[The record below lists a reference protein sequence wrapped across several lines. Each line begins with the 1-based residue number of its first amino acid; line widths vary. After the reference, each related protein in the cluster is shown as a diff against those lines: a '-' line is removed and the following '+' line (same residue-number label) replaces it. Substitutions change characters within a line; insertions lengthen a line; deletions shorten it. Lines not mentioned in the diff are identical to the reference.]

1 MNAFRLYKRLG
12 VAILTLW
19 LAALA
24 CNAIP
29 TTRVNELR
37 TDTQAVTVDS
47 ATSARVQIE
56 MGAGELSLQ
65 GGASGLM
72 DATFRYNV
80 DAWKPEI
87 GYRES
92 GAQGELL
99 VAHQDVRLPVGDK
112 LINEWDIQLSN
123 SIPLDL
129 VIHTGAGVS
138 NLDLSNMSLSRLE
151 IETGAGIT
159 TIDLTGYWDQN
170 LNVSI
175 RGGVGEITIRLPSE
189 TGVRVNMD
197 TALVSVTANNL
208 IKDGNG
214 YVNRAYGEKAHTLTL
229 DLQAGVGSVKLE
241 VP

>member
-1 MNAFRLYKRLG
+1 MNTIRLNQRPAAAVL
-12 VAILTLW
+12 ALW

-24 CNAIP
+24 CNALQ
-29 TTRVNELR
+29 TTRVGELR
-37 TDTQAVTVDS
+37 TDTQAVAVDS

-65 GGASGLM
+65 GGAGSLM
-72 DATFRYNV
+72 EAAFRYNAV
-80 DAWKPEI
+80 DWKPEI

-92 GAQGELL
+92 GALGELS
-99 VAHQDVRLPVGDK
+99 VTHQSERLPVGDK

-138 NLDLSNMSLSRLE
+138 RLDLSDLSLSRLE

-159 TIDLTGYWDQN
+159 TLDLTGAWDQD
-170 LNVSI
+170 LRVSVET
-175 RGGVGEITIRLPSE
+175 GLGEVTVRLPSE

-197 TALVSVTANNL
+197 TALVGVITDNL
-208 IKDGNG
+208 IRDDDG
-214 YVNRAYGEKAHTLTL
+214 YVNRAYGAAAHTLTL
-229 DLQAGVGSVKLE
+229 NLQAGVGSVKLE

>member
-1 MNAFRLYKRLG
+1 MNAFRLDKRLG
-12 VAILTLW
+12 VAALALW

-29 TTRVNELR
+29 ITRVAELR
-37 TDTQAVTVDS
+37 TDTQAVSVDS
-47 ATSARVQIE
+47 ATSASVQIE

-65 GGASGLM
+65 GGADSLM
-72 DATFRYNV
+72 EAAFRYNAA
-80 DAWKPEI
+80 DWKPEI

-92 GAQGELL
+92 GAQGELS
-99 VAHQDVRLPVGDK
+99 VTHQDARLPVGDK

-138 NLDLSNMSLSRLE
+138 NLDLSNLSLSRLE

-159 TIDLTGYWDQN
+159 TIDLTGSWDQD
-170 LNVSI
+170 LRVSI
-175 RGGVGEITIRLPSE
+175 QAGVGEITVRLPSE

-197 TALVSVTANNL
+197 TALVGVTANNL
-208 IKDGNG
+208 IKDDNG
-214 YVNRAYGEKAHTLTL
+214 YVNRAFGAAAHTLTL

>member
-1 MNAFRLYKRLG
+1 MNAFRLDKRLG
-12 VAILTLW
+12 AAVLVLW

-29 TTRVNELR
+29 TTRVDELR

-56 MGAGELSLQ
+56 MGAGELSLR
-65 GGASGLM
+65 GGADSLM
-72 DATFRYNV
+72 EATFRYNV
-80 DAWKPEI
+80 ADWKPQVS
-87 GYRES
+87 YRES
-92 GAQGELL
+92 GVQGELS
-99 VAHQDVRLPVGDK
+99 VTHQDVGLPVGDK

-123 SIPLDL
+123 SIPLNL

-138 NLDLSNMSLSRLE
+138 SLNLSDLSLSRLE

-159 TIDLTGYWDQN
+159 TIDLTGSWDQD
-170 LNVSI
+170 LSVSI
-175 RGGVGEITIRLPSE
+175 EAGVGEITVRLPSE

-197 TALVSVTANNL
+197 TALVGVTADNL
-208 IKDGNG
+208 IKDDNG
-214 YVNRAYGEKAHTLTL
+214 YVNRAFGEEAHTLTL